1 MPLSLKPLHSVFA
14 AQATGLDLSSTLLPE
29 DIKAIDEAMNQY
41 AVLVFPGQKLSGEQQ
56 MAFARNFGELDQGLN
71 KMRKTP
77 HRFAY
82 DELIDISNVDVDG
95 SIAGRESRKVV
106 SNFANQLWHSDSS
119 FQRPKAQFS
128 MLHAVVLPD
137 EGGQTEFADL
147 RHAYDRLSPALKA
160 ELQDLKA
167 EHWALYSRFL
177 LGDTQYTPA
186 QQAMFEPVVWPLVQ
200 THPGSARK
208 LLFVG
213 IHARAIV
220 GWPVA
225 EARMMLS
232 DLLEHATLPGHT
244 YRHEWQVGDLVIW
257 DNRCTVHRGRRFPMA
272 QRRELRRTTIND
284 QHSLT
289 L

>member
-1 MPLSLKPLHSVFA
+1 MSLSLKPLHPVFA
-14 AQATGLDLSSTLLPE
+14 AQATGLDLNSTLSPE
-29 DIKAIDEAMNQY
+29 IIRAIDDAMNKY
-41 AVLVFPGQKLSGEQQ
+41 AVLVFPGQKLSGERQ

-71 KMRKTP
+71 KMRKTQ

-95 SIAGRESRKVV
+95 SIAARESRKVV

-128 MLHAVVLPD
+128 MLHAVVLPN

-147 RHAYDRLSPALKA
+147 RNAHDRLSPALKE

-167 EHWALYSRFL
+167 EHWALYSRFM
-177 LGDTQYTPA
+177 LGDTHYTPE
-186 QQAMFEPVVWPLVQ
+186 QQALFEPVIWPLIQ
-200 THPGSARK
+200 THPGSGRK

-213 IHARAIV
+213 IHARAIP
-220 GWPVA
+220 GWPVS

-232 DLLEHATLPGHT
+232 DLLEHATLPGYT
-244 YRHEWQVGDLVIW
+244 YRHEWRVGDLVIW
-257 DNRCTVHRGRRFPMA
+257 DNRSTVHRGRRFPLA

-284 QHSLT
+284 LHSLT